1 MFPKSNNLIRI
12 HEKRHQGAK
21 YKTKEQKRKI
31 LRKIRSH
38 LDANVK
44 ELLKQVDRH
53 INLRER
59 LLASQVAVQT
69 QQTVDAMARAL
80 EGARRQLEEP
90 PESIRKEIAAVEEQ
104 LAKTKFFL
112 ERLAEIEREYVKPE
126 KCH

>member
-1 MFPKSNNLIRI
+1 M
-12 HEKRHQGAK
+12 
-21 YKTKEQKRKI
+21 
-31 LRKIRSH
+31 
-38 LDANVK
+38 
-44 ELLKQVDRH
+44 DRH